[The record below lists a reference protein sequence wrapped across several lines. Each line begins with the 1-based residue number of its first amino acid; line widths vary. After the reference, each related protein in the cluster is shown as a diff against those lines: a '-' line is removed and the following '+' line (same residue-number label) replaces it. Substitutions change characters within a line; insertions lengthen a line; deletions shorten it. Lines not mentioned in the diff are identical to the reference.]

1 MKRTR
6 LAVILLLLLAPPSF
20 ASVREGTTAPG
31 TPDPAALLRLQS
43 CVDSTVALGKVPV
56 VIFDIDGTLTDPAPR
71 TRAIF
76 EAYAS
81 KNPKD
86 AAGIRKG
93 ITSVPLNKYAYAPES
108 TLTLMGIRDTAL
120 VHRIGRTWVTG
131 FFSNHYL
138 SQDRELVGAAAY
150 VTSLFKR
157 GALIVYL
164 TGRDV
169 PRMLEGT
176 AASLRDQGF
185 PIASPRAVLVM
196 KPDPKE
202 PDLEFKKKVFD
213 DFARLG
219 AVVGV
224 FENEPANLT
233 AMQERF
239 PDAIAVF
246 VDTTHDPKKTDVV
259 RASAAWVRNFRIP

>member
-1 MKRTR
+1 MKRAFVVVTA
-6 LAVILLLLLAPPSF
+6 LFLLAAPSF
-20 ASVREGTTAPG
+20 AAVREGTTAPG
-31 TPDPAALLRLQS
+31 APDPAALTRLAAR
-43 CVDSTVALGKVPV
+43 VDSLVALGKLPV
-56 VIFDIDGTLTDPAPR
+56 VLFDIDGTLTDPAPR

-76 EAYAS
+76 DAYAS

-86 AAGIRKG
+86 TARIRKG
-93 ITSVPLNKYAYAPES
+93 ITSLPLGHYAYAPES

-120 VHRIGRTWVTG
+120 VHRMGRFWVTY
-131 FFSNHYL
+131 FFSNKFL
-138 SQDRELVGAAAY
+138 SQDQALMGAPEY
-150 VTSLFKR
+150 VTSLWTR
-157 GALIVYL
+157 GACVVYL

-176 AASLRDQGF
+176 AASLRDQRF

-213 DFARLG
+213 DFARVG

-233 AMQERF
+233 AMQDRF
-239 PDAIAVF
+239 PAAIAVF

-259 RASAAWVRNFRIP
+259 RADAAWVHDFRIP